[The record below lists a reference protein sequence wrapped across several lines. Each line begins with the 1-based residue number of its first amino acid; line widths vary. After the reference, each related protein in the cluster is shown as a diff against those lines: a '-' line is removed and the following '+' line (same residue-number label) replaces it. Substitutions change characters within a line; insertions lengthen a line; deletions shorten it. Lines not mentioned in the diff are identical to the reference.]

1 MARTESADATA
12 TAADVQQIRR
22 ALAENVRRQREDAG
36 LSQEALADVSVV
48 RRSTIS
54 RIETGEQEPRISTLV
69 AFSVALNVPLHAFL
83 ARLPGAPLL
92 PDVRGRQ
99 Q

>member
-1 MARTESADATA
+1 VARAGNAATPSIVADA
-12 TAADVQQIRR
+12 QLIRR

-54 RIETGEQEPRISTLV
+54 RIELGEQEPRISTLV
-69 AFSVALNVPLHAFL
+69 AFSDALNVPLHAFL
-83 ARLPGAPLL
+83 AGLPGAP
-92 PDVRGRQ
+92 PASWGGVNNR
-99 Q
+99 